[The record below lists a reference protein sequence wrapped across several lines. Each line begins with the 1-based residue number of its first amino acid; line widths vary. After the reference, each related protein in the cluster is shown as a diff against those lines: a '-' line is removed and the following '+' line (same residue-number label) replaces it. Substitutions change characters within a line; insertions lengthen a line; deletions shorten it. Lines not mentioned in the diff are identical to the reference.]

1 MLVNRENTH
10 SKMIGTNNRPTHSGH
25 ESLLNHFSRAGKKVI
40 VILISGK
47 RYEGY
52 VKAFDRYTISLE
64 IEVEDAKQT
73 LIIFKHAVECFYSLE
88 K

>member
-10 SKMIGTNNRPTHSGH
+10 SKITGTNNRPTHSGH
-25 ESLLNHFSRAGKKVI
+25 ESLLNHFSRAGKKVTL
-40 VILISGK
+40 VLLNGK
-47 RYEGY
+47 SYEGL

-64 IEVEDAKQT
+64 IEVDDEKQT
-73 LIIFKHAVECFYSLE
+73 LIFFKHAIQFFFSTE